1 MQKLKVKGVAYKIYI
16 GETPHLIDGLCYKY
30 DKKIIISNQ
39 LEKDRVI
46 YVLCHELAHAYI
58 HECYLDQTLERS
70 QEETMCEIAATLVEE
85 FGSFITELKKK
96 LK

>member
-1 MQKLKVKGVAYKIYI
+1 MQKLKVKGVAYKVYI

-30 DKKIIISNQ
+30 EKKIIISNQ
-39 LEKDRVI
+39 LQKERVI

-70 QEETMCEIAATLVEE
+70 QEETMCDIAATLVQD
-85 FGSFITELKKK
+85 FGQFIWELKRR